1 MSKLSE
7 YLALIPRG
15 IKNVPQILE
24 AVSNQTKME
33 FGMLSNDKQDIII
46 GRRMICA
53 TCPYMSKNAVKG
65 FVIDNRQRQLYKTD
79 REDEHCIWCGC
90 KTSTKTSSLQSNCG
104 IEIYNEEYGA
114 DVPLKWNKI

>member
-24 AVSNQTKME
+24 AITNQTKME
-33 FGMLSNDKQDIII
+33 FGLLSNDKQDIII

-53 TCPYMSKNAVKG
+53 TCPYMSKNAKNG
-65 FVIDNRQRQLYKTD
+65 FIIDNRERQLYKTD

-90 KTSTKTSSLQSNCG
+90 KISTKTSSLDSNCG
-104 IEIYNEEYGA
+104 IELYNEEYGA
-114 DVPLKWNKI
+114 DVPLKWSKI

>member
-15 IKNVPQILE
+15 IKNIPQILE

-53 TCPYMSKNAVKG
+53 TCPYMSKNAIKG
-65 FVIDNRQRQLYKTD
+65 FIIDNRQRQLYKTD

-90 KTSTKTSSLQSNCG
+90 KTSTKTSSLESNCG
-104 IEIYNEEYGA
+104 IELYNEEYGA
-114 DVPLKWNKI
+114 DVPLKWSKI